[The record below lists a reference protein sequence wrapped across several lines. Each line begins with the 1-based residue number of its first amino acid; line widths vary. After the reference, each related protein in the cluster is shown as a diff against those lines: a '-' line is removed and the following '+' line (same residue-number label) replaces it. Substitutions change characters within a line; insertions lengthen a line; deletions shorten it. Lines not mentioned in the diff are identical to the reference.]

1 MTDNV
6 LELYFRNMNELFR
19 TKGWLS
25 LLEEMRLNIPLIN
38 SVEKTKDE
46 ADLNFRKGQLNI
58 IGTLLNL
65 EETTRIG
72 QEASQETPEDDYVHV

>member
-1 MTDNV
+1 MTDNE

-38 SVEKTKDE
+38 SV
-46 ADLNFRKGQLNI
+46 
-58 IGTLLNL
+58 
-65 EETTRIG
+65 
-72 QEASQETPEDDYVHV
+72 